1 MANDGLRRFL
11 GGSPFAVFIKLAL
24 LSILVG
30 FVLTVLGLDPRNI
43 LWSIEALIRSVL
55 NLGFDAFE
63 GLWRY
68 LLLGAVIVVPI
79 WLIVRLVQ
87 SRKS

>member
-1 MANDGLRRFL
+1 MADDGLRRFL
-11 GGSPFAVFIKLAL
+11 GGSPLVVIIKLVL

-43 LWSIEALIRSVL
+43 LWSIEALIRSIL

-63 GLWRY
+63 WLWRY

-79 WLIVRLVQ
+79 WLIMRLMQ
-87 SRKS
+87 ARKR

>member
-1 MANDGLRRFL
+1 MADDGLRRFL

-30 FVLTVLGLDPRNI
+30 FVLTVIGLDPRNI

-55 NLGFDAFE
+55 NLGFEAFDW
-63 GLWRY
+63 LWRY

-79 WLIVRLVQ
+79 WLLMRLVQ
-87 SRKS
+87 ARKS

>member
-11 GGSPFAVFIKLAL
+11 GGSPLAVFIKLAL

-30 FVLTVLGLDPRNI
+30 FVLTVIGLDPRNI
-43 LWSIEALIRSVL
+43 LWSIEALIRSIFD
-55 NLGFDAFE
+55 LGFEAFNW
-63 GLWRY
+63 LWRY

-79 WLIVRLVQ
+79 WLLMRLLQ
-87 SRKS
+87 SRKN